1 MVKLRHGRAIEV
13 RFLAN
18 FVLLGVMLG
27 GLKLANAQARP
38 FTLDTLARLQTIDA
52 LQISPNGQQALATL
66 HRMRTSHDDTERTL
80 WLIDITTH
88 HKIKLASNL
97 LTDGLS
103 PKWSPDGK
111 EVAYVSGSY

>member
-1 MVKLRHGRAIEV
+1 MMKLRRAMATEI

-27 GLKLANAQARP
+27 GLKFANAQARP

-52 LQISPNGQQALATL
+52 LQISPDGQQALATL

-80 WLIDITTH
+80 WLIDITTR
-88 HKIKLASNL
+88 HKVKLASNL
-97 LTDGLS
+97 LTDGLA
-103 PKWSPDGK
+103 PKWSPD
-111 EVAYVSGSY
+111 